1 MAGHSADLRLDDAML
16 RRRLHFLRERARAH
30 DTLIA
35 TAPNA
40 ARANLHR
47 ACAATL
53 RRDAAA
59 VALLVGDIRKAKA
72 ELIEAGEDWL
82 RLGLFYGAFLLRLGD
97 DGEPSAQD
105 MTGWIEEAV
114 RNSDGRERGEGAA
127 RPFANQAAHNPRQ
140 LLSLIQAGIGIDTT
154 LGSAQG
160 IAREHLAA
168 YQGLP
173 LGATGVTLG
182 RYIGV
187 LDALRY
193 GDLGS
198 RGRETLTGLAIR
210 RRELVEAAQQDGFH
224 WRRLHQPAELVDFD
238 LLALGLAASVGGPN
252 VAEEALG
259 IMGERGGAA
268 SLPFEL
274 ARELGAS
281 GLRSDEQD

>member
-1 MAGHSADLRLDDAML
+1 MGGHSADLRLDDAML

-35 TAPNA
+35 TAPSGK
-40 ARANLHR
+40 RVNLHR

-59 VALLVGDIRKAKA
+59 VALLLGDIRKAKA
-72 ELIEAGEDWL
+72 ELMAAGEDWL

-97 DGEPSAQD
+97 NGAPSAQD

-114 RNSDGRERGEGAA
+114 RDSDGRERGEGAA
-127 RPFANQAAHNPRQ
+127 RPFANQAARNPRQ
-140 LLSLIQAGIGIDTT
+140 LLSVIQAGIGIDTT
-154 LGSAQG
+154 FGSAQG
-160 IAREHLAA
+160 IVREHLAA
-168 YQGLP
+168 YKGLP

-182 RYIGV
+182 RYIGL
-187 LDALRY
+187 LDALRH

-210 RRELVEAAQQDGFH
+210 RRELVEAAQQDAFH

-238 LLALGLAASVGGPN
+238 LLALGLAARAGGPN
-252 VAEEALG
+252 VTKEALG
-259 IMGERGGAA
+259 IMGERGAAA

-274 ARELGAS
+274 ARELGAN
-281 GLRSDEQD
+281 GMHSDEQD